1 MRIIIIFFPFLETR
15 MFRITQLFALTGC
28 LLAACSQDAAT
39 PALQTTDSTPLPT
52 SEAMLDA
59 ALMGPVVVYSSRQE
73 YLIKPMF
80 DRFTEET
87 GIEIQYQTGEEGPLI
102 ARLQAEGERTFAD
115 VLYAVDAG
123 FLWTA
128 ADRGLMAA
136 IDSENLAANIPSHLR
151 DPQGQWFGLSVRA
164 RTIVYAKDRVDPAEL
179 SSYEELASERWRGRL
194 CLRTSKEVYN
204 MSLVATMI
212 ERLGEERTQAIVE
225 GWVVNLAAPV
235 FSSDNLVLEAIA
247 AGQCDVGLVNSYYLG
262 RMLADDPEFPVALF
276 WANQQSSGT
285 HVNISG
291 AGVTRYAHNPA
302 GAKYLIEWLSTQE
315 PQQMFSELNLEYP
328 ANPAVAP
335 VPLVAA
341 WGDFQQDQINVEAA
355 GRMQATAVM
364 LMDRADYR

>member
-1 MRIIIIFFPFLETR
+1 
-15 MFRITQLFALTGC
+15 MFRSIWLIALLAC
-28 LLAACSQDAAT
+28 LLAACSQDTQRPPAQLTDT
-39 PALQTTDSTPLPT
+39 PSVPASVAMSDEALS
-52 SEAMLDA
+52 A
-59 ALMGPVVVYSSRQE
+59 PVVVYSSRQE

-87 GIEIQYQTGEEGPLI
+87 GIEVQYQTGEEGPLI

-115 VLYAVDAG
+115 VLYTVDAG

-136 IDSENLAANIPSHLR
+136 IDSDILAANIPPHLR

-164 RTIVYAKDRVDPAEL
+164 RTIVYAKDRVDPAQL
-179 SSYEELASERWRGRL
+179 SSYEDLASERWHGRL

-225 GWVVNLAAPV
+225 GWVANLAAPV

-262 RMLADDPEFPVALF
+262 RMLADDPDFPVGLY
-276 WANQQSSGT
+276 WANQQDSGT

-302 GAKYLIEWLSTQE
+302 GAKRLIEWLSTQE

-335 VPLVAA
+335 VPLVAQ
-341 WGDFQQDQINVEAA
+341 WGDFKQDEINVEAA
-355 GRMQATAVM
+355 GRLQSAAVM